1 MVIGRVAVVA
11 QTPDVGVKVQ
21 VVVPR
26 MVVSIDA
33 FQVPFIV
40 GELVEVVGKIGAIEF
55 RQRDAIDANFVMTLG
70 VTVTF
75 SV

>member
-1 MVIGRVAVVA
+1 
-11 QTPDVGVKVQ
+11 
-21 VVVPR
+21 

-55 RQRDAIDANFVMTLG
+55 RQRDAIDANVVMTLG
-70 VTVTF
+70 VTVT
-75 SV
+75 